1 VTPTVVN
8 SPRMLQMAMDLASAS
23 AARWL
28 VEMFSTSS
36 LTLTWGDHGSAM
48 IPTAAESSKD
58 DCENF

>member
-1 VTPTVVN
+1 MTPTVAN
-8 SPRMLQMAMDLASAS
+8 SPRMLQIAMEMASAF

-48 IPTAAESSKD
+48 IPTAAEYSQD